1 MEGEGAVMA
10 MEAMEAMEE
19 RVGQRVGQVMEVEER
34 LG

>member
-1 MEGEGAVMA
+1 MAMEGEGAVM
-10 MEAMEAMEE
+10 AMEAMEE